1 MDVANQKCTWLMS
14 EAASDRKKETS
25 VLGLSNLVEQLGS
38 ITGTCA
44 DIAKTPA
51 ADIADVVIIDDDE
64 QVQPMMNIRN
74 ESPIP
79 QPLPRPG
86 LLEFILSLA
95 GQYSMK

>member
-1 MDVANQKCTWLMS
+1 MS